1 MPDNLRETITDR
13 LNEFYAI
20 CSESTKGVLAE
31 NVKTNLI
38 DSLLD
43 GSVYSVVNSLTHL
56 QELKE
61 TELLNQRYRRVRE
74 LGVDSEDVQKVQ
86 AIDRNIMEQIDELVR
101 EQQSNLCCVG
111 LPFFKVTKDREDIK
125 IQIEIIR
132 FIQSLSDLFSEA

>member
-1 MPDNLRETITDR
+1 MFRLVIPDQMPDNLRETITDR
-13 LNEFYAI
+13 LNEFYAT

-61 TELLNQRYRRVRE
+61 T
-74 LGVDSEDVQKVQ
+74 
-86 AIDRNIMEQIDELVR
+86 
-101 EQQSNLCCVG
+101 
-111 LPFFKVTKDREDIK
+111 
-125 IQIEIIR
+125 
-132 FIQSLSDLFSEA
+132 